1 MLSRCNHPSRVR
13 PRSHPHERRR
23 ARGGRQ
29 PGLTSRTSPASA
41 SAPRLRLPLGEVAT
55 LGAITSVLFLTARE
69 GPRRTFPAAGAF
81 VCLLVRGQ
89 AGGATVDTA
98 GGATVDAAGGATVD
112 VRTAAAGGAAAART
126 PAVAVAAPARLSPA
140 IARAAK
146 LVRTDISVSLD
157 DRKSRGIRSTYLIF
171 QLITRTPR
179 SGCSKAVR
187 RLSVNI
193 GLRTRASCHI
203 SQAQPQPQPQ
213 PQRQARTAP
222 ERGPLRGEFKG
233 RLGPGFAHRWLV
245 DGRVDDLCAFGRLP
259 GILTALAP
267 GRKRRCCAD
276 RLAAISPAEATGSDP
291 APGQRP
297 TFRVVRGPCPCR
309 PRCYDYGHGQIFEQ
323 STTCLSCSPASART
337 HTARRPQAKENP

>member
-1 MLSRCNHPSRVR
+1 MM
-13 PRSHPHERRR
+13 
-23 ARGGRQ
+23 
-29 PGLTSRTSPASA
+29 
-41 SAPRLRLPLGEVAT
+41 
-55 LGAITSVLFLTARE
+55 
-69 GPRRTFPAAGAF
+69 
-81 VCLLVRGQ
+81 
-89 AGGATVDTA
+89 
-98 GGATVDAAGGATVD
+98 
-112 VRTAAAGGAAAART
+112 
-126 PAVAVAAPARLSPA
+126 
-140 IARAAK
+140 
-146 LVRTDISVSLD
+146 
-157 DRKSRGIRSTYLIF
+157 KSRGIRGTYLIF

-179 SGCSKAVR
+179 SGCSKPSGVW
-187 RLSVNI
+187 SVNS
-193 GLRTRASCHI
+193 GSGRGHPVT
-203 SQAQPQPQPQ
+203 SQAQPQ

-297 TFRVVRGPCPCR
+297 TFRVVRCPCPCR
-309 PRCYDYGHGQIFEQ
+309 PRCYDYGHSQIFEQ

-337 HTARRPQAKENP
+337 HTARRPQAEENP

>member
-1 MLSRCNHPSRVR
+1 M
-13 PRSHPHERRR
+13 
-23 ARGGRQ
+23 
-29 PGLTSRTSPASA
+29 
-41 SAPRLRLPLGEVAT
+41 
-55 LGAITSVLFLTARE
+55 
-69 GPRRTFPAAGAF
+69 
-81 VCLLVRGQ
+81 
-89 AGGATVDTA
+89 
-98 GGATVDAAGGATVD
+98 DAAGGATVD

-126 PAVAVAAPARLSPA
+126 PTAAVAAQARLSPA

-157 DRKSRGIRSTYLIF
+157 DRKSRGIRSIYLIF

-179 SGCSKAVR
+179 SGCSKPSGVW
-187 RLSVNI
+187 SVNS
-193 GLRTRASCHI
+193 GSGRGHPVT
-203 SQAQPQPQPQ
+203 SQAQPQ

-309 PRCYDYGHGQIFEQ
+309 PRCYDYGHNQIFEQ

-337 HTARRPQAKENP
+337 HTARRPQAEENP